1 MSRDWRSFQH
11 SPRYSG
17 DPRPVAEIVPADDDP
32 VVPVR
37 DVVITEEDG
46 RRMRQRFARLAIEQ
60 AEREQQAEE
69 AKKRRVTV
77 PGAMGLLLKGA

>member
-1 MSRDWRSFQH
+1 
-11 SPRYSG
+11 
-17 DPRPVAEIVPADDDP
+17 
-32 VVPVR
+32 
-37 DVVITEEDG
+37 
-46 RRMRQRFARLAIEQ
+46 MRQRFARLAIEQ